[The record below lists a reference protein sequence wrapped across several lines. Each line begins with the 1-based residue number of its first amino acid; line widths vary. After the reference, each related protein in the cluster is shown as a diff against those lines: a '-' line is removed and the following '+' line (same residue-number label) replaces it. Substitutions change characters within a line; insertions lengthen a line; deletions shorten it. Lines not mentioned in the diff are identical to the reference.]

1 MKKTGVVLGV
11 VLILVL
17 LLPALGLGQATIWD
31 GTQWKDLP
39 QEAKIGYVK
48 GVGNLADYEM
58 GASRTHTGVIARAL
72 NDEWRTKSIGVIVQE
87 VDRFYRENPQ
97 KMSMPVIEVM
107 LRCCAG
113 LHLP

>member
-1 MKKTGVVLGV
+1 MKKTGFVLGA

-17 LLPALGLGQATIWD
+17 LLPALVLGQATLWD
-31 GTQWKDLP
+31 GTQWKGLS
-39 QEAKIGYVK
+39 QEARIGYVK

-58 GASRTHTGVIARAL
+58 AASRERTGVIARAL

-107 LRCCAG
+107 LRCCSG
-113 LHLP
+113 LHIP